1 MPAVKLSVW
10 ARNNGITRRT
20 AWFQFRAGKVP
31 GARQLATGTIVV
43 DLPEAQ
49 TSTIEHGVVIY
60 ARTSS
65 SSNKNLVEA
74 QASRLEAYA
83 VSRGY
88 RISKIVKEFGSGL
101 NDKRPKLTEI
111 LKSNNFD
118 RIIVEH
124 KDRLTRFGFE
134 WFQVMT
140 GGRIE
145 VVNEAKTADE
155 DITSD
160 LISIV
165 HCFAAKIYSLR
176 RKKRKIVQAIQQEP

>member
-1 MPAVKLSVW
+1 MATVKLSVW
-10 ARNNGITRRT
+10 AKNNGIKSRT
-20 AWFQFRAGKVP
+20 AWFQFRAGKVA

-43 DLPEAQ
+43 DLPETEA
-49 TSTIEHGVVIY
+49 TRPELGVVIY

-65 SSNKNLVEA
+65 SANKNLVEA
-74 QASRLEAYA
+74 QASRLESYA
-83 VSRGY
+83 ISRGY
-88 RISKIVKEFGSGL
+88 KIAKIVKEFGSGL
-101 NDKRPKLTEI
+101 NDKRPKLTEV
-111 LKSNNFD
+111 LKANNYS

-155 DITSD
+155 DITRD

-176 RKKRKIVQAIQQEP
+176 RKKRKIVEAIQA

>member
-1 MPAVKLSVW
+1 MATVKLSVW
-10 ARNNGITRRT
+10 AKNNGIKSRT

-43 DLPEAQ
+43 DVPELE
-49 TSTIEHGVVIY
+49 TKPECGVIIY

-65 SSNKNLVEA
+65 SSNKSLVEA
-74 QASRLEAYA
+74 QAARLESYA
-83 VSRGY
+83 ISRGY
-88 RISKIVKEFGSGL
+88 KISKIVKEFGSGL
-101 NDKRPKLTEI
+101 NDKRPKLTEV
-111 LKSNNFD
+111 LRAGNYSK
-118 RIIVEH
+118 IIVEH

-155 DITSD
+155 DITRD

-176 RKKRKIVQAIQQEP
+176 RKRRKIVEAIQSDV